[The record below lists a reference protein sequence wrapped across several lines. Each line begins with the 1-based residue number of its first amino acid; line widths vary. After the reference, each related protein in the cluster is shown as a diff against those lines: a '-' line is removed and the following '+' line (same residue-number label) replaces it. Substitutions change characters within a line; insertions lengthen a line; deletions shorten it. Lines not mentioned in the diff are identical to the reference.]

1 MVEVWLVELE
11 QAAAALEAEERRR
24 PRLDPDDLKRIA
36 ELNHDELRLQRRLS
50 MIALRVLIAAF
61 TGSDRVAR
69 APFVRLPGG
78 KPVLPGA
85 SVSFSV
91 SHAAGRALI
100 ALSSGASVGV
110 DIERQ
115 RTLRM
120 PARRQADLIEA
131 ARALPLVPNAAVR
144 QDTRTQHEGN
154 VPARDPVLSAWVRL
168 EALAKLDGV
177 GMGRL
182 LTAAGVL
189 GRRAGI
195 GGESAGEHARSA
207 TPASS
212 ATPDWPGELVETG
225 VAVVDLAL
233 PADASSGDPWYAA
246 LAAPAA
252 LLQPRGPDVRPLPL
266 KPEDLA
272 RLTP

>member
-11 QAAAALEAEERRR
+11 RAAAALEAVERRL
-24 PRLDPDDLKRIA
+24 PRLSSDDLERIA
-36 ELNHDELRLQRRLS
+36 ELNHAELQRQRRLTT
-50 MIALRVLIAAF
+50 IALRVLIAAF
-61 TGSDRVAR
+61 TRSDGFAR
-69 APFVRLPGG
+69 TPFVRQPGG
-78 KPVLPGA
+78 KPTLPGA
-85 SVSFSV
+85 SVSFSI

-100 ALSSGASVGV
+100 ALSSRAQVGV

-120 PARRQADLIEA
+120 AAHRQAALIEA
-131 ARALPLVPNAAVR
+131 AHVLPMAM
-144 QDTRTQHEGN
+144 
-154 VPARDPVLSAWVRL
+154 PASPHCDPAPVSETVVAGDGDPVLRAWVRL

-182 LTAAGVL
+182 LTAAGIL

-195 GGESAGEHARSA
+195 ASEGSGDRVG
-207 TPASS
+207 PAQ
-212 ATPDWPGELVETG
+212 PDWPGLFVQEGG
-225 VAVVDLAL
+225 VAILDLAL
-233 PADASSGDPWYAA
+233 PAASSGDPWYAA

-252 LLQPRGPDVRPLPL
+252 LLRQQVQQVRELPVETDAL
-266 KPEDLA
+266 M